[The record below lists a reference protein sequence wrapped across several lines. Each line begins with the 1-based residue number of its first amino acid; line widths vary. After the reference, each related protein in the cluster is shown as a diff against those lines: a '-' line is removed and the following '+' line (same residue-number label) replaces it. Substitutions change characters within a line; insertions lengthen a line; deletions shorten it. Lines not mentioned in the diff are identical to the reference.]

1 MKIKIYFVLL
11 NLAVTFSAYGQV
23 VPRPSSPPSPRV
35 LAPMLVTDGVTVVHL
50 RPGYVSAI
58 RVPEEVSSVVLG
70 NPKDFA
76 AEHSEAEPRLVFL
89 KPVQPKATE
98 TNVLITTKSGRE
110 VPLHLVNNGNG
121 DVDFFLDF
129 QVPRATF
136 LIPPSRPAVT
146 VAETKTI
153 GADAAAAPVNSVTD
167 AVEDEL
173 VKEKRINSPRWEGK
187 LLQVAVGQVTER
199 ERRTIV
205 SFSVL
210 NNSDSTVEL
219 LPPQVQ
225 LSGRAK
231 EKGNKAKAEQVPVDA
246 YGLTQRR
253 LSPGQRADGVLLFE
267 RPAFK
272 ESSEQLFLQVAQADA
287 VDRPV
292 LVPMA
297 FTAPKEGETR

>member
-1 MKIKIYFVLL
+1 MKMMMCLLL
-11 NLAVTFSAYGQV
+11 NLSLAFSALGQV
-23 VPRPSSPPSPRV
+23 TTHPTTPLTPRV
-35 LAPMLVTDGVTVVHL
+35 LTPLLVTESVTVVHL

-89 KPVQPKATE
+89 KPVQAKPSE

-110 VPLHLVNNGNG
+110 LPLHLISGGNS

-129 QVPRATF
+129 QAPRASF
-136 LIPPSRPAVT
+136 LIPPTRPALT
-146 VAETKTI
+146 VAETKAISSDTLPTTPN
-153 GADAAAAPVNSVTD
+153 DAAKSA
-167 AVEDEL
+167 EDQL
-173 VKEKRINSPRWEGK
+173 VKESRVSSPKWQGK
-187 LLQVAVGQVTER
+187 LLQVALGQVSESEHLTM
-199 ERRTIV
+199 V

-210 NNSDSTVEL
+210 NNSDSTIEV

-253 LSPGQRADGVLLFE
+253 LGPGQRADGVLLFE

-272 ESSEQLFLQVAQADA
+272 ESAEQLFLQIAQAEA

-297 FTAPKEGETR
+297 FTAPKEGDTR